1 MNLTVIRRLTL
12 LGAFAFV
19 LAVGVPASASPP
31 ALAGGTYTYTDSYFE
46 SFRTA
51 GSNVIIE
58 VVASVEYTGTLIG
71 TSIVRGTIVVHAD
84 GSANFRNVE
93 EFTGTV
99 NGVPGTLTLHIA
111 GSNDATLDVRA
122 TSTIVDAS
130 GSLTGLHGRLALAGS
145 VRFPQ
150 GPFGTYSGRLG

>member
-12 LGAFAFV
+12 LAVVAFV
-19 LAVGVPASASPP
+19 LAVGAPAGASPP
-31 ALAGGTYTYTDSYFE
+31 ALVSGTYTYTDSYFE

-58 VVASVEYTGTLIG
+58 VVASVEYTGTLTG

-84 GSANFRNVE
+84 GSANFHNVE
-93 EFTGTV
+93 EFTGAV
-99 NGVPGTLTLHIA
+99 NGVPGTLTLRIA
-111 GSNDATLDVRA
+111 GSNDATLNIRA
-122 TSTIVDAS
+122 TSTITDAS
-130 GSLTGLHGRLALAGS
+130 GSLTGLHGTLALAGS

-150 GPFGTYSGRLG
+150 GPFGTYTGRLG

>member
-12 LGAFAFV
+12 LAVVALVLGVGA
-19 LAVGVPASASPP
+19 PAGASPP
-31 ALAGGTYTYTDSYFE
+31 ALVSGTYTYTDSYFE

-58 VVASVEYTGTLIG
+58 VVASVEYTGTLTG

-99 NGVPGTLTLHIA
+99 NGAPGTLTLHIA
-111 GSNDATLDVRA
+111 GSNDATLNIRA
-122 TSTIVDAS
+122 TSTITDAS
-130 GSLTGLHGRLALAGS
+130 GSLTGLHGTLALAGS

-150 GPFGTYSGRLG
+150 GPLGAYTGRLG